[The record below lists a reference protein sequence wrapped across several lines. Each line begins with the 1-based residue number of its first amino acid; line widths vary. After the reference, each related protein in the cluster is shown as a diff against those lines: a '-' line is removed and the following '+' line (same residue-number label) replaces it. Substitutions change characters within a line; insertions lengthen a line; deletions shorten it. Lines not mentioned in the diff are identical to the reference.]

1 MQLHYYRD
9 LLGNFGDDLNP
20 VLWRRF
26 LPGVIDGVPGTVL
39 IGIGTLLGG
48 EFPDGTRKVVMGA
61 GTGYGP
67 PPRLDAT
74 WDVRFVRG
82 PMTAAALGLPPDRAI
97 ADPAILV
104 GDLLPPAPAPAV
116 RTTGPV
122 LFIPHHVSA
131 RFMQWRRVC
140 RLAGLE
146 YADPTG
152 PPLRVAR
159 QIQSARLVLT
169 EAMHGAII
177 ADALRVPWIGVA
189 IYPHINRFKWQD
201 WLAAMEL
208 VAELH
213 EIPPLLDGW
222 HTNRLHN
229 ARLAARAARRSR
241 QLWPLRGLGPPDL
254 PAADRPADAPERM
267 AAALR
272 RAAALD
278 PALSRDAVHRDRL
291 ARVRG
296 EVLRF
301 RQEQPVS

>member
-1 MQLHYYRD
+1 VQLHYYRD

-20 VLWRRF
+20 VLWRRL
-26 LPGVIDGVPGTVL
+26 LPGRIDGAPGSVL

-48 EFPDGTRKVVMGA
+48 EFPEGTRKVVMGA

-67 PPRLDAT
+67 PPRLDT
-74 WDVRFVRG
+74 SWDIRFVRG
-82 PMTAAALGLPPDRAI
+82 PLTADALGLPPDRAI

-104 GDLLPPAPAPAV
+104 GDLLPTAPSRAA
-116 RTTGPV
+116 RSAGPV

-131 RFMQWRRVC
+131 RFMRWRRVC

-146 YADPTG
+146 YADPTS

-177 ADALRVPWIGVA
+177 ADALRVPWIGMA

-201 WLAAMEL
+201 WLAAMAIGTVL
-208 VAELH
+208 AEVT
-213 EIPPLLDGW
+213 PLLDGW
-222 HTNRLHN
+222 AGNRLHN
-229 ARLAARAARRSR
+229 ARLAVRAAGRTR
-241 QLWPLRGLGPPDL
+241 QLWPLRGLGPLAL
-254 PAADRPADAPERM
+254 PEAEQPADAPERM

-272 RAAALD
+272 QAAALE
-278 PALSRDAVHRDRL
+278 PVLSHDSVHRDRL
-291 ARVRG
+291 TRVRA
-296 EVLRF
+296 EVMRF
-301 RQEQPVS
+301 REDYPAH